1 MDSVV
6 RLVYRVYD
14 LICLRFGLRLLR
26 PHDRQQLVYV
36 FDHDV
41 VGLVGRL
48 LRNVEVAYRDD
59 PVLVV
64 VLGLLSQV
72 AHALV
77 QSVDVVPVS
86 DAVEGAVTQ

>member
-48 LRNVEVAYRDD
+48 LRNVEVASRDD
-59 PVLVV
+59 PVLV